1 MNTRFIEL
9 AGEIDTAMPD
19 YVFHKVGEALNSV
32 GNKIKGS
39 KILVRGLA
47 YKKNV
52 DDTRELPSLEIMES
66 LLKKGADVQYSDP
79 YLPLAPKTRKF
90 DFDLKS
96 IKLTKGNIAAF
107 DLILLATN
115 HEAFDYEFINK
126 EAKLIMDTRGIFDK
140 SDKVVGA

>member
-66 LLKKGADVQYSDP
+66 LLKKGADVQYSESTQR
-79 YLPLAPKTRKF
+79 L
-90 DFDLKS
+90 
-96 IKLTKGNIAAF
+96 
-107 DLILLATN
+107 
-115 HEAFDYEFINK
+115 
-126 EAKLIMDTRGIFDK
+126 
-140 SDKVVGA
+140 